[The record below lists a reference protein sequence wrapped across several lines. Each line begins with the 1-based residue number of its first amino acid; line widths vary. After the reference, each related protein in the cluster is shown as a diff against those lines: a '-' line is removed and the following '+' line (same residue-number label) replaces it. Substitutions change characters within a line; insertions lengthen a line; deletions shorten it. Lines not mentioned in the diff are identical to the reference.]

1 MASPYQYPWVN
12 FFAPMR
18 ETIDS
23 AELLFYTA
31 PAVTIFDSIIVTN
44 TTEQDI
50 FVDFRILGE
59 RIQPES
65 DDPVTEKPYVAYK
78 RLVTKNQSIELLP
91 SSQSMVILQAGDFA
105 YANSDFSGNT
115 FSCLVAGRQLLETSI
130 EV

>member
-12 FFAPMR
+12 FCSPMR

-23 AELLFYTA
+23 TELLLYTA
-31 PAVTIFDSIIVTN
+31 PAVTIFDSILVTN
-44 TTEQDI
+44 KTEQDI

-59 RIQPES
+59 RIHPDS

-78 RLVTKNQSIELLP
+78 RLVTKHGSVELLP
-91 SSQSMVILQAGDFA
+91 SSQSMVILEAGDFA

-115 FSCLVAGRQLLETSI
+115 FSCIISGRQLLETSI
-130 EV
+130 ED